1 MERPQLRKDIPL
13 SERGFARGS
22 EIALLNDVQY
32 KDQLRLLIPQA
43 KKRVW
48 IQTMTFDGKGN
59 FPEFQALFGETA
71 ERGIDTRFTVDAF
84 HRMHVADSLYY
95 QPHLSRRRRQEV
107 RDSKTG
113 KKDALAEL
121 EESGVQVIETNPPRG
136 IMEKLNPARGRNHRK
151 MAVIDDVVF
160 VGDQH
165 HFVEHSQPGTMTRVT
180 DPILVEGL
188 ADIYESAGKGP
199 GGEDY
204 ELVGSDGT
212 TLLVDAGVPGRS
224 LIMDH
229 AKAAIEGAQQS
240 VVMTNQHTS
249 DGELVVAMQ
258 AAQDNGASGK
268 MIVGDPNLLD
278 FPLSWMF
285 DTKSQ
290 LQSKKA
296 GITIPTYENPVWI
309 HSNLLLVD
317 EDLPSAQ
324 VFMGTRCYSDMITNW
339 GSQEVA
345 LQSRNPEFIGQ
356 VGAHLRRLEDE
367 SKVRKPD
374 RTVREIVFSRGS

>member
-13 SERGFARGS
+13 SERGVTQGS
-22 EIALLNDVQY
+22 EVTLLNDVQY

-48 IQTMTFDGKGN
+48 IQTMTFDGNGN

-84 HRMHVADSLYY
+84 YRMHLADSLYY
-95 QPHLSRRRRQEV
+95 QPHLSRRRREEV
-107 RDSKTG
+107 RDSKKG
-113 KKDALAEL
+113 KENALAEL
-121 EESGVQVIETNPPRG
+121 EERGVQVIETNPPRG
-136 IMEKLNPARGRNHRK
+136 VLEKLNPARGRNHRK

-180 DPILVEGL
+180 DPLLVDGL
-188 ADIYESAGKGP
+188 ADIYESASKGP

-204 ELVGSDGT
+204 ELAGSGYT
-212 TLLVDAGVPGRS
+212 ALLVDAGVPGRS
-224 LIMDH
+224 LIMKR
-229 AKAAIEGAQQS
+229 AKAAIEGAQRS

-249 DGELVVAMQ
+249 DGELVMAMQ
-258 AAQDNGASGK
+258 AVQDSGASGK

-290 LQSKKA
+290 LQSRRD

-317 EDLPSAQ
+317 EGLPSAQ

-345 LQSRNPEFIGQ
+345 LQSTNTEFVGQ
-356 VGAHLRRLEDE
+356 VGAQLRRLEDE
-367 SKVRKPD
+367 SRLRKPD
-374 RTVREIVFSRGS
+374 RTVREIVFSRGA